1 MLWSEYS
8 EDIDEVEINEDRD
21 IKKTGSILK
30 YGKER
35 LNRFIQDNNLM
46 MVISSHQF
54 INEGVKSFSNNKLL
68 VVYSVTNF
76 MDKYNNMGG
85 MISINKNSTQI
96 TPKLIDVNKT
106 DKKNY
111 KVSNINKV
119 QSPVR
124 NFNK

>member
-1 MLWSEYS
+1 LLWSEYS